1 MNTTL
6 GSDFEAEVVSR
17 LPEAIRSLLP
27 IEVELLGRAPEPF
40 ADFEFQF
47 SGPGLKKTVWVEA
60 RAGGIPPSSIEALS
74 ERARKVREVMPDHI
88 LLLLAPSIDERT
100 RKRLRDF
107 NLNHAD
113 LSGTLYIQE
122 PGLVVRVDGPKA
134 AAPRRSVKAGFNP
147 FADKASLILRALMRT
162 PSRGWGVR
170 ELADEL
176 GVSVGLVSMTVDEI
190 VRRGYA
196 VVDEGKASLCD
207 PASALIDWAAVP
219 SWRYSKILSF
229 QVPFEP
235 DEMLE
240 SAVPAVLGAIEG
252 PAALTQ
258 LSGLDLY
265 APHVHDHGQV
275 HLYLPAEAMPAVA
288 AVVESRA
295 YGEAVKSG
303 GNFHLVQPSAK
314 ASTFFDSRTIA
325 GLPVVS
331 PVQLF
336 LDLVEYPTRGLEGA
350 TMLLRTVLAEELGL
364 DREQVARVASVLE

>member
-1 MNTTL
+1 M
-6 GSDFEAEVVSR
+6 
-17 LPEAIRSLLP
+17 
-27 IEVELLGRAPEPF
+27 
-40 ADFEFQF
+40 
-47 SGPGLKKTVWVEA
+47 
-60 RAGGIPPSSIEALS
+60 
-74 ERARKVREVMPDHI
+74 
-88 LLLLAPSIDERT
+88 LLLLAPSINERT
-100 RKRLRDF
+100 RKRLREFD
-107 NLNHAD
+107 LNHAD

-122 PGLVVRVDGPKA
+122 PGLLVRVDGPKVS
-134 AAPRRSVKAGFNP
+134 APRRTVQAGFNP
-147 FADKASLILRALMRT
+147 FADKASLVLRALMRT

-176 GVSVGLVSMTVDEI
+176 GVSVGLASMAVDEI

-196 VVDEGKASLCD
+196 GVDGGKVHLRD

-219 SWRYSKILSF
+219 SWRYNKILSF

-240 SAVPAVLGAIEG
+240 SAVPAVIGAIEG

-265 APHVHDHGQV
+265 APHVHNHGQV
-275 HLYLPAEAMPAVA
+275 HLYLSAEAMSAAA

-314 ASTFFDSRTIA
+314 TSTLFDSREVA

-350 TMLLRTVLAEELGL
+350 AMLLRTVLARELGL
-364 DREQVARVASVLE
+364 DREQIARVGSVLE